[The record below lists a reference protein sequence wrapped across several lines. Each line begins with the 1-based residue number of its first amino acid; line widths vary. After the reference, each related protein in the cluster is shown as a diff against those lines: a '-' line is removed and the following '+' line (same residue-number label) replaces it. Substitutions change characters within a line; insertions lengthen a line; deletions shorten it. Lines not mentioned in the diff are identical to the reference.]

1 MSKRTLIFLLFTL
14 AYILSYFFR
23 SANAVIAPDLSRDL
37 GLDAA
42 QLGFMTSLFFATFA
56 AVQLPL
62 GVYLDRIGP
71 RWVTPGLMLVGALGS
86 LVFAA
91 APSFATLALG
101 RALIGI
107 GMAGILMG
115 ALRAFSVWFSPHR
128 FATISGT
135 FVGIGATGALLAA
148 TPLALLSAAVGWRA
162 AFLLGAVITVAV
174 AASIMLW
181 TRNAPPGVDWH
192 GGAGPGGSLSTVLRD
207 RRFWRIAPLIFFMS
221 GALYAFQGLW
231 AGPYLFDAIGIGK
244 IEGSSILLALGV
256 GAIVGFLTSG
266 WLSDHFGLGR
276 VVVTSAVIL
285 IAVQFVLMSRPPLA
299 VVSIAFVIYGL
310 TAAPHIMLI
319 AQARGLFPQGL
330 AGRAMSATNLFAI
343 GGTFILQWW
352 MGVIIGLFP
361 TDTAGHYP
369 PTAYAAALLFL
380 AVGTALSLVW
390 YLPLARR
397 ALQSAAAR

>member
-1 MSKRTLIFLLFTL
+1 MLIFLFFTL

-37 GLDAA
+37 SLDAA
-42 QLGFMTSLFFATFA
+42 QLGFMTSLFFAAFA

-86 LVFAA
+86 LLFAA
-91 APSFATLALG
+91 APSFVVLALG
-101 RALIGI
+101 RALIGV

-115 ALRAFSVWFSPHR
+115 ALKAFSLWFPPRR

-135 FVGIGATGALLAA
+135 FVGIGATGALLAT
-148 TPLALLSAAVGWRA
+148 TPLALLSAAVGWRV
-162 AFLLGAVITVAV
+162 AFVVGAVITAAV
-174 AASIMLW
+174 AAAIMLW
-181 TRNAPPGVDWH
+181 TRNAPPGIEWH
-192 GGAGPGGSLSTVLRD
+192 GAGSAGSLRTVLGD
-207 RRFWRIAPLIFFMS
+207 KRFWRIAPLVFFMS

-231 AGPYLFDAIGIGK
+231 AGPYLFDAVGIGK
-244 IEGSSILLALGV
+244 IEGSSILLALGI
-256 GAIVGFLTSG
+256 GAVVGFLTSG
-266 WLSDHFGLGR
+266 WLSDRFGVSR
-276 VVVTSAVIL
+276 VVVASAIIL
-285 IAVQFVLMSRPPLA
+285 IAVQMLLISRPPLV
-299 VVSIAFVIYGL
+299 VVSIAFVVYGL

-319 AQARGLFPQGL
+319 AQARGLFPQAL

-361 TDTAGHYP
+361 PDAAGHYP
-369 PTAYAAALLFL
+369 PVAYSAALLFL
-380 AVGTALSLVW
+380 AVGMALTLLW

-397 ALQSAAAR
+397 ALQSAIAK